1 MLFYLYEREYYQHMP
16 AVVFAC
22 TLGTVEDVETYLVCS
37 RGGEITADC
46 GNDFQTHSRQLFT
59 NLYLR

>member
-1 MLFYLYEREYYQHMP
+1 MSVSTIVLMQNMP

-37 RGGEITADC
+37 RGGEITAVVYK
-46 GNDFQTHSRQLFT
+46 FIFKIKK
-59 NLYLR
+59 NLSKYGIL

>member
-1 MLFYLYEREYYQHMP
+1 MLFYLYEREYYQHMH

-46 GNDFQTHSRQLFT
+46 GNDFSDTL
-59 NLYLR
+59 

>member
-1 MLFYLYEREYYQHMP
+1 MFVCKQGNSHMLFYLYEREYNQHMP

-22 TLGTVEDVETYLVCS
+22 TLGTVEDVETYLVCF

-46 GNDFQTHSRQLFT
+46 GNDFSDTL
-59 NLYLR
+59 